1 MKKKKFFKKKI
12 GIFGGTF
19 DPPHK
24 GHLQIANYSLK
35 KLRLDY
41 LFWSITNK
49 NPLKKKPMLTLE
61 KRIFLSKKMVGQNK
75 KIEIKSFDNH
85 LKSNKTIELI
95 KFLKKKI
102 KRSDLYFIMGSD
114 NLINFHK
121 WEGWNKFE
129 KFCNIAIFPRKGY
142 QKKILRSKAYKLL
155 KKDKIIFLKSKILN
169 ISSSQ
174 IRKSYLL

>member
-95 KFLKKKI
+95 KFLKKK
-102 KRSDLYFIMGSD
+102 
-114 NLINFHK
+114 N
-121 WEGWNKFE
+121 
-129 KFCNIAIFPRKGY
+129 
-142 QKKILRSKAYKLL
+142 
-155 KKDKIIFLKSKILN
+155 
-169 ISSSQ
+169 
-174 IRKSYLL
+174 

>member
-121 WEGWNKFE
+121 WHKC
-129 KFCNIAIFPRKGY
+129 KNI
-142 QKKILRSKAYKLL
+142 L
-155 KKDKIIFLKSKILN
+155 KKSKLIVFDRHGYKKKSLNSKTYKSLNKRNLKFVNFNKVN

-174 IRKSYLL
+174 LRKI